1 MTKPHHILLA
11 ALSMLIALCTLSAPA
26 QAQDDPRQI
35 LLDSAQALQ
44 DTPGFSAKAT
54 LSGEGSKMILS
65 TLPSMTGRITIG
77 QHSEYGKV
85 IHLLGQLTP
94 TAQAAPEDFDI
105 LYSADRYIWSD
116 HPNQTLNIR
125 PPSVSGRIR
134 PTAFSYLL
142 LAELIKDQPF
152 QSELD
157 NAVNIALE
165 EQQSIA
171 GTPCHVILIDRAKPQ
186 GRAAAGAHNKER
198 WFIGVEDNLPRRVEQ
213 ITDASMIRASLIME
227 LTGLSIAPP
236 SDTDLEVF
244 VPDTYKVIDNI
255 RKQQPKV
262 ADRDKPFNKPTQPTT
277 TPTPQPVV
285 PQTPTDPPAPN
296 YNFTD
301 TNNQSISRSTQTGR
315 ITVLYFHGSWS
326 IPSKQATPL
335 LSDLTRSFDNPA
347 KPIDTFAIAIRE
359 SDPATVEDDHIN
371 NNYAHHLAIN
381 PSNSLAALFQ
391 VRVYPTVIVID
402 DNNRITYRN
411 HMGKDTDAQALID
424 GAKDAINKAL
434 NPAP

>member
-1 MTKPHHILLA
+1 MNTPRHIILTLILA
-11 ALSMLIALCTLSAPA
+11 LFSLSTI
-26 QAQDDPRQI
+26 AQDDPRQI
-35 LLDSAQALQ
+35 LIDSAQALQ
-44 DTPGFSAKAT
+44 ETQGFTAKAT
-54 LSGEGSKMILS
+54 LTGEGSKMILS
-65 TLPSMTGRITIG
+65 TLPSMTARFTLGT
-77 QHSEYGKV
+77 HPEYGRV
-85 IHLLGQLTP
+85 IHLLGQLNP
-94 TAQAAPEDFDI
+94 TATAAPEDFDI
-105 LYSADRYIWSD
+105 VYSADRYIWSD
-116 HPNQTLNIR
+116 HPKQTLNIR

-152 QSELD
+152 QNELD
-157 NAVNIALE
+157 NAENFTLE
-165 EQQSIA
+165 EQQSID
-171 GTPCHVILIDRAKPQ
+171 GTPCHVVLIDRAKPK
-186 GRAAAGAHNKER
+186 GRSTAGAHNKER

-213 ITDASMIRASLIME
+213 ITDASMINASLIME

-236 SDTDLEVF
+236 SKTDLEVF
-244 VPDTYKVIDNI
+244 VPETYKVIDNT
-255 RKQQPKV
+255 RKPKV
-262 ADRDKPFNKPTQPTT
+262 PDRDKPFNKPTQPTT

-285 PQTPTDPPAPN
+285 PQTPSDPLAPN
-296 YNFTD
+296 YSFTD
-301 TNNQSISRSTQTGR
+301 TNNQSISRSTQDNR

-335 LSDLTRSFDNPA
+335 LSDLSRSFDNPA
-347 KPIDTFAIAIRE
+347 KPIDTFAIALRE
-359 SDPATVEDDHIN
+359 SDPAAVEDDHIN

-391 VRVYPTVIVID
+391 VRVYPTLIVID

>member
-1 MTKPHHILLA
+1 MNTPRHIILTLILA
-11 ALSMLIALCTLSAPA
+11 LFLLIAPSQAH
-26 QAQDDPRQI
+26 AQDEARQI
-35 LLDSAQALQ
+35 LIDSAQALQ
-44 DTPGFSAKAT
+44 DSQGFTAKAT
-54 LSGEGSKMILS
+54 LTGEGSKMILS
-65 TLPSMTGRITIG
+65 TLPSMTARFTLGTHPEFGR
-77 QHSEYGKV
+77 V
-85 IHLLGQLTP
+85 IHLQGQLNP
-94 TAQAAPEDFDI
+94 TAEAAPEDFDI
-105 LYSADRYIWSD
+105 VYSADRYIWSD
-116 HPNQTLNIR
+116 HPKQTLNIR

-157 NAVNIALE
+157 NAENFTLE
-165 EQQSIA
+165 DQQTIA
-171 GTPCHVILIDRAKPQ
+171 GTTCNVVLIERARPK
-186 GRAAAGAHNKER
+186 GRSTAGAHNKER
-198 WFIGVEDNLPRRVEQ
+198 WFIGVDDNLPRRVEQ
-213 ITDASMIRASLIME
+213 ITDASMINASLIME
-227 LTGLSIAPP
+227 LTGLAIAPP
-236 SDTDLEVF
+236 SESDLEVW
-244 VPDTYKVIDNI
+244 VPDNYKVIDNV
-255 RKQQPKV
+255 RKKEPKV
-262 ADRDKPFNKPTQPTT
+262 PDRDQPFNKPTQPTT
-277 TPTPQPVV
+277 TPTPQPVI

-301 TNNQSISRSTQTGR
+301 TNNQSISRSTQADR

-335 LSDLTRSFDNPA
+335 ISDLSRSFDNPS
-347 KPIDTFAIAIRE
+347 KPIDTFAIALRE
-359 SDPATVEDDHIN
+359 SDPAAVEDDHIN

-434 NPAP
+434 KPAP

>member
-1 MTKPHHILLA
+1 MKTPRHIILTLVLA
-11 ALSMLIALCTLSAPA
+11 IFTLFAPSQT

-44 DTPGFSAKAT
+44 DSQGFSAKAT
-54 LSGEGSKMILS
+54 LTGEGSKMILS
-65 TLPSMTGRITIG
+65 TLPSMTGRFTFG
-77 QHSEYGKV
+77 THPEFGRV
-85 IHLLGQLTP
+85 IHLLGQLRP

-105 LYSADRYIWSD
+105 VYSADRYIWSD
-116 HPNQTLNIR
+116 HPKQTLNIR

-152 QSELD
+152 QNELD
-157 NAVNIALE
+157 NAENFTLE
-165 EQQSIA
+165 PQQDIA

-186 GRAAAGAHNKER
+186 GRATAGAHNKER

-213 ITDASMIRASLIME
+213 ITDASMINASLIME
-227 LTGLSIAPP
+227 LSGLSITPP
-236 SDTDLEVF
+236 SKTDLEVF
-244 VPDTYKVIDNI
+244 VPDTYKVIDNT
-255 RKQQPKV
+255 RKQKPKV

-277 TPTPQPVV
+277 TPNPQPVI
-285 PQTPTDPPAPN
+285 PQTPSDPPAPN

-301 TNNQSISRSTQTGR
+301 TNNQSISRSTQANR

-335 LSDLTRSFDNPA
+335 LSDLARSFDNPS
-347 KPIDTFAIAIRE
+347 KPIDTFAIALRE
-359 SDPATVEDDHIN
+359 SDPAAVEDDHIN